1 MTLLC
6 LIKYRGNII
15 IAITWQIYEHL
26 PLAQQ
31 DSKCFLLIVPINL
44 HFANEE
50 NGDQRGK
57 VIGTR
62 SHSLQGKKP

>member
-1 MTLLC
+1 MST
-6 LIKYRGNII
+6 Y
-15 IAITWQIYEHL
+15 HL
-26 PLAQQ
+26 P
-31 DSKCFLLIVPINL
+31 SKILSVFLLIVPINL

-62 SHSLQGKKP
+62 SHSLQGEKP